1 MQEMQFLFLVSGE
14 PMVLIHIKVGSLAVK
29 EKVDFSGKKPQK
41 NREGTCSLLSLSLSL
56 SLSLNLC
63 LSFPTPSFFLSS
75 SLPPYLDPSGH
86 MLSLL
91 YITQNFV
98 ETADERNKE

>member
-56 SLSLNLC
+56 SLSI
-63 LSFPTPSFFLSS
+63 SVS
-75 SLPPYLDPSGH
+75 
-86 MLSLL
+86 LSLL
-91 YITQNFV
+91 LPSFSLLPCLPIWTHLD
-98 ETADERNKE
+98 TC